1 MEHFVII
8 VNGFQPLT
16 VIPKSSILD
25 VAAIL
30 DPPLIVILFYELN
43 IFYMY
48 LHINYFALNSTS
60 SLFFELWC
68 KFSVY

>member
-1 MEHFVII
+1 MII

-25 VAAIL
+25 VAAVL
-30 DPPLIVILFYELN
+30 DPPLIVILFYELS

-48 LHINYFALNSTS
+48 LHISYFALNSTS
-60 SLFFELWC
+60 SLFFEFWC
-68 KFSVY
+68 KLSVY